1 MTIISRTS
9 TPARLVLTC
18 IAFFLIKLWLIGP
31 LELVAVKMPHD
42 DLLFINQAEN
52 IIEGN
57 WLGPYN
63 QLTLIKGSFYPIFIA
78 GAHFL
83 GIPLLTAQQIL
94 YAIAC
99 GVVIWALSP
108 VIRQPWILLLIFLFL
123 LLNPFTYNYPAM
135 GRILRLGIY
144 QSLGML
150 AVGSMIGLYLRIGDS
165 WKKTVGWAVL
175 NGVSISALWH
185 TREESIWIVPTLVLM
200 TLVLA
205 LRIKIS
211 GYGSFKHLITALLI
225 SAMIWLGLTATLKG
239 LNSHFYG
246 VSATIEMQTAEF
258 KSAYGGLLRIRTD
271 SSRRFYPV
279 VSEARQQAYKVS
291 PAFAELKP
299 FLDGEQGKQWIDL
312 AHSDDFPAG
321 FFIWAFRDAVAA
333 AGYYQDSTLALE
345 FYRQIGLEIDAACKA
360 GKLDCRPRYTSLMPP
375 WSREYNKLLLPTFAS
390 IFKRIVHFQ
399 GFSADIEDIM
409 SKGNAEMMQRIELI
423 TREKLRTSRMDKL
436 KGYPDYHN
444 HLNIEKVRILNDVGA
459 FYQLLIPPLFYG
471 SLVLMLLLGL
481 VPKTRRMSSHYL
493 VFYLSLLAGL
503 CSIVFILSLVVLTSY
518 ASIHRA
524 MHVSYPLV
532 LLMIVCTLLAVI
544 EVIYHRRQ
552 EPLR

>member
-1 MTIISRTS
+1 MTIFSRLS
-9 TPARLVLTC
+9 TAGGLVLSC
-18 IAFFLIKLWLIGP
+18 IAFFLIKLWLVGP
-31 LELVAVKMPHD
+31 HELVAVKMPHD

-63 QLTLIKGSFYPIFIA
+63 QLTLIKGAIYPIFIA

-99 GVVIWALSP
+99 GVFIWALSP
-108 VIRQPWILLLIFLFL
+108 VIRQRWILLLIFLFL

-175 NGVSISALWH
+175 TGVSISALWH

-200 TLVLA
+200 TFALT
-205 LRIKIS
+205 LRIRVS

-246 VSATIEMQTAEF
+246 VSATIEMKTAEF
-258 KSAYGGLLRIRTD
+258 KSAYGGLLRIRTN

-279 VSEARQQAYKVS
+279 VSEAREQAYTVS

-299 FLDGEQGKQWIDL
+299 FLDGEQGKQWINL

-333 AGYYQDSTLALE
+333 AGYYEDSTQALE
-345 FYRQIGLEIDAACKA
+345 FYRQIGREIDAACEA
-360 GKLDCRPRYTSLMPP
+360 GRLECRPRYTSLMPP
-375 WSREYNKLLLPTFAS
+375 WSIDYNELLIPTFAS
-390 IFKRIVHFQ
+390 IFNRIVHFQ

-423 TREKLRTSRMDKL
+423 TREKLRTSLMDKL

-444 HLNIEKVRILNDVGA
+444 HLNNEKVRILNDAGA
-459 FYQLLIPPLFYG
+459 FYQMVMPPLFYG
-471 SLVLMLLLGL
+471 SLALMLLLGL
-481 VPKTRRMSSHYL
+481 VPKTRRISSRYL

-503 CSIVFILSLVVLTSY
+503 CAIVFILSLVVITSY

-524 MHVSYPLV
+524 MHVSYPVV
-532 LLMIVCTLLAVI
+532 LTMIVCAMLAVYDI
-544 EVIYHRRQ
+544 CRHNRQ
-552 EPLR
+552 EP

>member
-1 MTIISRTS
+1 MKMFSKTPSSIGLVFAGLIIF
-9 TPARLVLTC
+9 LV
-18 IAFFLIKLWLIGP
+18 KLWLIGP
-31 LELVAVKMPHD
+31 HDLVAINAPHD
-42 DLLFINQAEN
+42 DLLFATQAEN
-52 IIEGN
+52 IVEGS

-63 QLTLIKGSFYPIFIA
+63 QLTLIKGPFYPIFIA

-83 GIPLLTAQQIL
+83 GIPLLSAQQIL

-108 VIRQPWILLLIFLFL
+108 AIRQHWILLLIFVFL
-123 LLNPFTYNYPAM
+123 LLNPFSYNYPAM

-150 AVGSMIGLYLRIGDS
+150 TIGSMIGLYLRIGDS
-165 WKKTVGWAVL
+165 WIKTVGWAVL
-175 NGVSISALWH
+175 TGVSISALWH

-200 TLVLA
+200 TLALA
-205 LRIKIS
+205 LRIKTS

-246 VSATIEMQTAEF
+246 VSVTIEMKTAEF

-279 VSEARQQAYKVS
+279 VSEAREQAYKVS

-299 FLDGEQGKQWIDL
+299 FLDGEQGKHWIDL

-333 AGYYQDSTLALE
+333 AGYYQDSTQALE
-345 FYRQIGLEIDAACKA
+345 LYRQIGLEIDAACNA
-360 GKLDCRPRYTSLMPP
+360 GKLNCRPRYTSLMPP

-390 IFKRIVHFQ
+390 IFKRIVYFQ

-459 FYQLLIPPLFYG
+459 CYQLLIPPLFYG
-471 SLVLMLLLGL
+471 SLALMLLLGL
-481 VPKTRRMSSHYL
+481 VPKTRRISSRYL

-503 CSIVFILSLVVLTSY
+503 CSIVFILSLVVITSY